1 VLSNGRKISSSNL
14 TKQVDLVKK
23 NWNAIEDYIFES
35 YQLIKSQQVVYKAK
49 EKPEL
54 YGLNTTTGE
63 K

>member
-1 VLSNGRKISSSNL
+1 
-14 TKQVDLVKK
+14 VDLVKK

-35 YQLIKSQQVVYKAK
+35 YQLIKSQQVAFKAK

-54 YGLNTTTGE
+54 YGLNSTTGE